1 MNGLYVDYMWALG
14 ARACGGWAGPAEG
27 GPSPGRVCCLLLS
40 LAGLAPGGGVFPGY
54 VSGEG
59 AYRKMFSKAR
69 DLRRGVL

>member
-1 MNGLYVDYMWALG
+1 MWSLG

-27 GPSPGRVCCLLLS
+27 GLEGGSGLLLFVS